1 MPSNSIISCPEAF
14 VALRNLER
22 TNSALAKSQQRIST
36 GLKVS
41 SARDDASN
49 FAIAQGIR
57 GDVKALGAITQG
69 LNNSKGI
76 GNVALAGVTAI
87 SNLLQD
93 IRQKLTELANGGIS
107 SAQRTLIKADYD
119 QLMSQA
125 MSFVDNANFNGRNLL
140 ISNST
145 DVNTISNLNGTNLTL
160 SAQSTPAAA
169 TGSLTHLIRSLA
181 AGSIGVTGISTD
193 AENAQSVILAQY
205 GNLELAINTSLGQLG
220 SEMRALDFQ
229 TDFLSTIVDATEVGL
244 GNIVDADLARE
255 SAELTALQVRQQ
267 LGVQVLGIANQQ
279 PQILLSLLGNN

>member
-1 MPSNSIISCPEAF
+1 MVSNSIITNPEAF

-22 TNSALAKSQQRIST
+22 TNEALSRSQQRIST

-41 SARDDASN
+41 SAQDDASN

-87 SNLLQD
+87 SNLLSD
-93 IRQKLTELANGGIS
+93 VRAKLTELANGGIT
-107 SAQRTLIKADYD
+107 SAQRTILKADYD
-119 QLMSQA
+119 KLMSQA
-125 MSFVDNANFNGRNLL
+125 MAFVDNASFNGRNLL
-140 ISNST
+140 ISNGS
-145 DVNTISNLNGTNLTL
+145 DVDTISNLNGTNLTL
-160 SAQSTPAAA
+160 SAQSTPAA
-169 TGSLTHLIRSLA
+169 TNDSLVHLIRSLA
-181 AGSIGVTGISTD
+181 GATIGVTGAATD
-193 AENAQSVILAQY
+193 PGNAQSVILHQY
-205 GNLELAINTSLGQLG
+205 TSLETNINTALGALG
-220 SEMRALDFQ
+220 SEIRALNFQ
-229 TDFLSTIVDATEVGL
+229 TDFLSTVVDSTEVGL

-279 PQILLSLLGNN
+279 PQILLGLLGQ

>member
-1 MPSNSIISCPEAF
+1 MASNSIITNPEAF

-22 TNSALAKSQQRIST
+22 TNNALSRTQQRIST

-41 SARDDASN
+41 SAQDDASN
-49 FAIAQGIR
+49 FAISQGIR
-57 GDVKALGAITQG
+57 GDIKALGAITQG

-87 SNLLQD
+87 SNLMQD

-107 SAQRTLIKADYD
+107 SAQRTIIKADYD

-125 MSFVDNANFNGRNLL
+125 MAFVDNANFNGENLL
-140 ISNST
+140 VSNAGA
-145 DVNTISNLNGTNLTL
+145 VNTISNLNGTNLSL
-160 SAQSTPAAA
+160 SAQSTGAASA
-169 TGSLTHLIRSLA
+169 TSLVHLIRSLA
-181 AGSIGVTGISTD
+181 AGAIGVTGIATD
-193 AENAQSVILAQY
+193 AGNAQSVILAQY
-205 GNLELAINTSLGQLG
+205 KSLETAINTSLGQLG

-229 TDFLSTIVDATEVGL
+229 TEFLSTVVDATEIGL

-279 PQILLSLLGNN
+279 PQILLGLLGNN